1 MKENEKTGLP
11 EKANKQKVELE
22 KFLLTG
28 LPYCRPPEEDEP
40 CKKTIKRLLIE

>member
-1 MKENEKTGLP
+1 MKKQAYQKT
-11 EKANKQKVELE
+11 NKQKKVELE

-40 CKKTIKRLLIE
+40 CKKTIKQLLIE